1 MKNTYFVYANSNPLS
16 QEIKEKILVSLKD
29 EYVLD
34 EENPSLV
41 ISVGGD
47 GTFLRAVRKYID
59 KLDNI
64 VFTGIKT
71 GKLGFLCDFSSD
83 EYQTFISLLK
93 DGKCDISS
101 HRLVSIKSPYFSSY
115 FVNEARVEKIFD
127 TLTCDLYINDE
138 KIETFRG
145 NGFNIATSLGS
156 TAYNRSL
163 GGPLIHPD
171 IEGLILGEIAPIN
184 HNVYGSI
191 TSFVLLRKDDKI
203 TLKGNFK
210 GTFIGGDTV
219 YQTINDDINSEIV
232 ITLSDKKVQ
241 FAHFKE
247 MRYYDKLKMSYVK
260 GSK

>member
-1 MKNTYFVYANSNPLS
+1 M
-16 QEIKEKILVSLKD
+16 
-29 EYVLD
+29 
-34 EENPSLV
+34 
-41 ISVGGD
+41 
-47 GTFLRAVRKYID
+47 
-59 KLDNI
+59 
-64 VFTGIKT
+64 
-71 GKLGFLCDFSSD
+71 
-83 EYQTFISLLK
+83 
-93 DGKCDISS
+93 
-101 HRLVSIKSPYFSSY
+101 
-115 FVNEARVEKIFD
+115 
-127 TLTCDLYINDE
+127 TCDLYINDE

-145 NGFNIATSLGS
+145 NGFNVATCLGS

>member
-83 EYQTFISLLK
+83 EYQMFISLLK
-93 DGKCDISS
+93 DGKCNISS
-101 HRLVSIKSPYFSSY
+101 HRLVSLKSPYFSSY

-127 TLTCDLYINDE
+127 T
-138 KIETFRG
+138 G
-145 NGFNIATSLGS
+145 
-156 TAYNRSL
+156 
-163 GGPLIHPD
+163 
-171 IEGLILGEIAPIN
+171 
-184 HNVYGSI
+184 
-191 TSFVLLRKDDKI
+191 VLQLE
-203 TLKGNFK
+203 
-210 GTFIGGDTV
+210 
-219 YQTINDDINSEIV
+219 S
-232 ITLSDKKVQ
+232 
-241 FAHFKE
+241 
-247 MRYYDKLKMSYVK
+247 
-260 GSK
+260 